1 MLWGAEHTALRLNM
15 GVLAPLQGFDIAAMV
30 VGISSL
36 ESEQVSVAHF
46 GLHIQS
52 CLCNNKDRV
61 LKMKEVKIQMFRNY
75 SRDFYQQVVYKF
87 KTRILPSR
95 IPDCPILTNLPLPL
109 FVVLFTTF

>member
-1 MLWGAEHTALRLNM
+1 MWILHVHRIRNY
-15 GVLAPLQGFDIAAMV
+15 
-30 VGISSL
+30 ISWKL
-36 ESEQVSVAHF
+36 
-46 GLHIQS
+46 
-52 CLCNNKDRV
+52 LCNNKDRV

-95 IPDCPILTNLPLPL
+95 IPACPILTNLPLPL